1 MKPTPESLRGEAL
14 MRLERTRTAWL
25 VRCANSQAPTSD
37 AAPPPA
43 QAGNLALGSPLNMV
57 LSEWLAAELSARLWP
72 EATAS
77 GDAPASESFNSA
89 GAPPQPLLEWTDR
102 HPWLCVLAGLLAG
115 GLAMSQRQRLLRW
128 GISTGLP
135 WLTSQAA
142 VVAVP
147 LLAQWLTRQPPRST
161 SPEENAPPAE
171 GPPAAGVTTETGADL
186 ASELSAAN
194 SPASGSP
201 A

>member
-1 MKPTPESLRGEAL
+1 MKPTPESLRGDAL
-14 MRLERTRTAWL
+14 LRLERTRAAWL
-25 VRCANSQAPTSD
+25 VRCANSQATSD
-37 AAPPPA
+37 GEQART
-43 QAGNLALGSPLNMV
+43 QAGNLSLGSPLNTA
-57 LSEWLAAELSARLWP
+57 LSEWLAVELSARLWP
-72 EATAS
+72 EDSTSGEAPGAGSVNGATA
-77 GDAPASESFNSA
+77 APQA
-89 GAPPQPLLEWTDR
+89 LLGWTDR

-147 LLAQWLTRQPPRST
+147 LLAQWLTRQPPRAA

>member
-14 MRLERTRTAWL
+14 LRLERTRAAWL
-25 VRCANSQAPTSD
+25 VRCANSQATSD
-37 AAPPPA
+37 DEQART
-43 QAGNLALGSPLNMV
+43 QAGNLSLGSPLNTA
-57 LSEWLAAELSARLWP
+57 LSEWLAVELSARLWP
-72 EATAS
+72 EDSTSGEAPGAGSVNGATA
-77 GDAPASESFNSA
+77 APQA
-89 GAPPQPLLEWTDR
+89 LLGWTDR

-147 LLAQWLTRQPPRST
+147 LLAQWLTRQPPRAA